1 MQPPLTC
8 QSCLRP
14 AASGS
19 LDYTRGAS
27 HIRNEGFLQCDIC
40 ERFACPDCLRVYDI
54 FSGYDFL
61 CHTCARE
68 LDSASFKS
76 NLGH

>member
-1 MQPPLTC
+1 MQPPATC

-14 AASGS
+14 AAESS
-19 LDYTRGAS
+19 LNYRRGTS

-61 CHTCARE
+61 CHQCARE
-68 LDSASFKS
+68 IDSASLKA
-76 NLGH
+76 NIGH